1 MVQDIERGLQPQA
14 PWLAEPSL
22 PRRMLRWLIT
32 AEKLASTLLLVTI
45 VGLVCAQ
52 VGARYLFN
60 RPLFWSDELARYCY
74 VWLSFVAA
82 VTVTAGRTDVTID
95 LIDRF
100 LGLRGQ
106 KVVKV
111 VAGLI
116 VIFTCALLVY
126 GSFQWLMKTAL
137 LKSPALG
144 MPMFWLYV
152 VVWGCFIMMAL
163 HTLVNLLLLLVGRE
177 EPMDDAAVE

>member
-1 MVQDIERGLQPQA
+1 MAEDIERGLQPQA
-14 PWLAEPSL
+14 PWLAQPSL
-22 PRRMLRWLIT
+22 PRRMLRWLVT

-45 VGLVCAQ
+45 MGLICAQ
-52 VGARYLFN
+52 VLARYLFN

-74 VWLSFVAA
+74 VWLCFVAA
-82 VTVTAGRTDVTID
+82 ITVTAGRSDVTID

-100 LGLRGQ
+100 VGPRGQ

-111 VAGLI
+111 VAWLI
-116 VIFTCALLVY
+116 VVATCALLVH
-126 GSFQWLMKTAL
+126 GSFQWVMKTAL

-144 MPMFWLYV
+144 MPMVWLYI

-163 HTLVNLLLLLVGRE
+163 HTLVNILLLLVGRE
-177 EPMDDAAVE
+177 EPVDDAAAE